1 MALAAFVVG
10 ITSAMAAFL
19 GAYVPSLF
27 TTGRVD
33 VFPLPASDCS
43 GKRLHVQ
50 LGHAVS
56 GSDGK
61 RALHHCNLSRN
72 AVGTSQMRYQ

>member
-10 ITSAMAAFL
+10 ITSTIAAFL

-27 TTGRVD
+27 TTGRAD

-43 GKRLHVQ
+43 GKGLHVR

-56 GSDGK
+56 GSDGE
-61 RALHHCNLSRN
+61 RALHHCYPTLN
-72 AVGTSQMRYQ
+72 AVGASQMRYQ